1 MDYEKREE
9 IFSKEALTIDDV
21 VALTGRSR
29 QTASVLIRQWKR
41 QVEKKNG
48 FARIQV
54 EGTIH
59 VLDYFEVMR
68 IDAKSPG
75 PRYTKRNKF
84 ENWDESA
91 GQVKKSVCV

>member
-1 MDYEKREE
+1 MNYEQREA

-41 QVEKKNG
+41 QITKKNG
-48 FARIQV
+48 AVRIDV

-68 IDAKSPG
+68 IDTQNPG
-75 PRYTKRNKF
+75 SRYTKRKKF
-84 ENWDESA
+84 DDFGDA
-91 GQVKKSVCV
+91 GASPRKSICI

>member
-1 MDYEKREE
+1 MNYEQREA

-41 QVEKKNG
+41 QITKKNG
-48 FARIQV
+48 AVRIDV

-68 IDAKSPG
+68 IDSQNPG
-75 PRYTKRNKF
+75 SRYTKRKKF
-84 ENWDESA
+84 DDFGDAATSA
-91 GQVKKSVCV
+91 RKSVCI